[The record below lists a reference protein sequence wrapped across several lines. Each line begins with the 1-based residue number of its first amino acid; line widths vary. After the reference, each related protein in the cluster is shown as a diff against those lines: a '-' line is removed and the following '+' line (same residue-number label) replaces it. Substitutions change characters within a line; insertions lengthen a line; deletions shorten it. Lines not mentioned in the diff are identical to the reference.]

1 MDEADFVAG
10 VGVEVD
16 DADSIDLLPDFDKQL
31 PPVDIDFFNSF
42 EDDFDDQDLA

>member
-1 MDEADFVAG
+1 MDAADFVAG

-16 DADSIDLLPDFDKQL
+16 DGDSIDLLLDFDKQL
-31 PPVDIDFFNSF
+31 PPVDADFFNSF